1 MTDSCYPALQEQ
13 CSFRCIIANFPAMNL
28 FSCTS
33 AVLIHCCLTFIVI
46 VECLWLIPLGF
57 QLRHPCLRSFKSF
70 SVDAHQLKK
79 PNPSMSV
86 IGVLETW
93 EDNGDTVNH
102 SSYLIDFAGCHDQC
116 RRHHDGVTGNS
127 NQHAALLALLP
138 KDRTNAWKSIIRQY
152 TDFSFRRFR
161 LRFGLV

>member
-13 CSFRCIIANFPAMNL
+13 CPFRCIIANFPAMNL

-57 QLRHPCLRSFKSF
+57 QLRHPRLRSPKSF

-79 PNPSMSV
+79 PNPSMSLL
-86 IGVLETW
+86 GTRDMRGQW
-93 EDNGDTVNH
+93 RTVNH

-138 KDRTNAWKSIIRQY
+138 KDRTNA
-152 TDFSFRRFR
+152 
-161 LRFGLV
+161 